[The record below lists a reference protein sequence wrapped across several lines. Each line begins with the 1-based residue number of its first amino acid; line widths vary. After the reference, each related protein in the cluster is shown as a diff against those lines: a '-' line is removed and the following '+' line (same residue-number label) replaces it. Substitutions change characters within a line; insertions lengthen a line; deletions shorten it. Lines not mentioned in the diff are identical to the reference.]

1 MNWME
6 LSIVVNHEVEYDVTE
21 ILESY
26 GSNGVVIED
35 SHILEEQ
42 PVDKFGEIYDLNPED
57 YPEKG
62 VRLKA
67 YFNEFTYNENLKSN
81 INHEILNL
89 QQIDKTIYDY
99 QEKLIAEVD
108 WENEWKNYF
117 HPFRASKQ
125 FTIVPSWE
133 SYVKEN
139 DNELCIE
146 LDPVWLLEQVII
158 QLQVCV

>member
-35 SHILEEQ
+35 SNILEEQ
-42 PVDKFGEIYDLNPED
+42 PIDKFGEIYDLNPED

-81 INHEILNL
+81 INYEILSL

-117 HPFRASKQ
+117 HPF
-125 FTIVPSWE
+125 
-133 SYVKEN
+133 
-139 DNELCIE
+139 
-146 LDPVWLLEQVII
+146 
-158 QLQVCV
+158 

>member
-1 MNWME
+1 
-6 LSIVVNHEVEYDVTE
+6 S
-21 ILESY
+21 
-26 GSNGVVIED
+26 
-35 SHILEEQ
+35 
-42 PVDKFGEIYDLNPED
+42 K
-57 YPEKG
+57 
-62 VRLKA
+62 
-67 YFNEFTYNENLKSN
+67 

-146 LDPVWLLEQVII
+146 LDPGMAFGTG
-158 QLQVCV
+158 

>member
-1 MNWME
+1 MNSHLISKIERKDSLKENSQWWME

-35 SHILEEQ
+35 SNILEEQ
-42 PVDKFGEIYDLNPED
+42 PIDKFGEIYDLNPED

-81 INHEILNL
+81 INYEILSL

-108 WENEWKNYF
+108 GKMNGRIIF
-117 HPFRASKQ
+117 IHL
-125 FTIVPSWE
+125 
-133 SYVKEN
+133 
-139 DNELCIE
+139 ELQNN
-146 LDPVWLLEQVII
+146 LR
-158 QLQVCV
+158 

>member
-35 SHILEEQ
+35 SNILEEQ

-81 INHEILNL
+81 INYEILSL

-99 QEKLIAEVD
+99 QEKLIA
-108 WENEWKNYF
+108 
-117 HPFRASKQ
+117 
-125 FTIVPSWE
+125 
-133 SYVKEN
+133 
-139 DNELCIE
+139 
-146 LDPVWLLEQVII
+146 
-158 QLQVCV
+158 